1 MFLHGPLDRRKKNVL
16 PDYCTDDVP
25 NGFSSQ
31 MNNMLSRI
39 VDWIPSGL
47 RLTSRA
53 EIEASTVSKFGSG
66 RTSLRLQKSLKGVCV
81 WLKSAATASS

>member
-1 MFLHGPLDRRKKNVL
+1 MVHWIEEKKNVL

-25 NGFSSQ
+25 NGFSFQ

-53 EIEASTVSKFGSG
+53 EMEAFREFLNSGVGEPRCVSKSH
-66 RTSLRLQKSLKGVCV
+66 
-81 WLKSAATASS
+81 